1 MFGSPVLLTLLVAS
15 LPILMLRMGWLNLKP
30 ILSKA
35 PLFTVSH
42 VFDTRM
48 IENQA
53 AAA

>member
-1 MFGSPVLLTLLVAS
+1 
-15 LPILMLRMGWLNLKP
+15 MGWLNLKQ

-53 AAA
+53 AAAARV